1 MVQYTAAKVSLGI
14 LFTLCSKVSLNTTLE
29 YDSMDLINMSW
40 FQITLDF
47 LLTVCLNLLR
57 FTVIKSDNNFF
68 HVCPCIYLSLLRSL
82 VQFQW
87 RNLKYI
93 FIYLPQNQRVLLMK
107 VIKCGRKV
115 TARILKLAALSQ
127 SPLPHTWACQMLPY
141 AWDCYP
147 TQKGLLGKVRIHMLQ
162 DAAGV
167 TGFQWETGTKQHSQ
181 KMPEIHYCY
190 LLSEQHDFEMKAKA
204 GPHCFII

>member
-1 MVQYTAAKVSLGI
+1 M
-14 LFTLCSKVSLNTTLE
+14 
-29 YDSMDLINMSW
+29 
-40 FQITLDF
+40 
-47 LLTVCLNLLR
+47 
-57 FTVIKSDNNFF
+57 
-68 HVCPCIYLSLLRSL
+68 H
-82 VQFQW
+82 
-87 RNLKYI
+87 I
-93 FIYLPQNQRVLLMK
+93 FIYFEKPCSVPMKKPKIYFPLRAPESKRVLLMK

-115 TARILKLAALSQ
+115 NAHILKLVALSQ

-141 AWDCYP
+141 AWDCHP

-181 KMPEIHYCY
+181 KTPEIHYCY

-204 GPHCFII
+204 GPHCFIIYLWSYTREELFRVKRKIYSTWQLNLYKFVLRNGLGGSQFRVNLHHKV